1 VDPITIWTWSLIAGG
16 IVIVIVA
23 CLLLAIIA
31 IARRIDAHALEI
43 WKTGKNIAAN
53 TVSIWM
59 LDRTNQVAQKILQ
72 AALSIDANLKLLSEK
87 MARGNGS

>member
-1 VDPITIWTWSLIAGG
+1 MDPITLWTWSLIGG
-16 IVIVIVA
+16 AVVIVIVA
-23 CLLLAIIA
+23 ALLLAIIA
-31 IARRIDAHALEI
+31 TARSIDGHALEI

-72 AALSIDANLKLLSEK
+72 AALSLDSNLKALSNK
-87 MARGNGS
+87 LAKDKVQ

>member
-1 VDPITIWTWSLIAGG
+1 MDPITIWTWSLVGGG
-16 IVIVIVA
+16 IVIIIVA

-31 IARRIDAHALEI
+31 IARSIDVHALEI
-43 WKTGKNIAAN
+43 WKTGKNIASN

-72 AALSIDANLKLLSEK
+72 AALSIDANLKSLAETLSRDK
-87 MARGNGS
+87 GA